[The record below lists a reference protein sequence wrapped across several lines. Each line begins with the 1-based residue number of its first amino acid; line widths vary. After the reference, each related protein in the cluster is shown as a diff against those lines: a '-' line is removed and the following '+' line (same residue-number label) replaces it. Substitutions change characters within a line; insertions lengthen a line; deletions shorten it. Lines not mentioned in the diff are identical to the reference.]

1 VLCAREELMQ
11 KRRRRDRVKR
21 QREEEAELLAND
33 VRLYESVGSFPCWVD
48 EEHYRKTGEIRR
60 RGD

>member
-1 VLCAREELMQ
+1 MH

-21 QREEEAELLAND
+21 QRSEEAAALAND

-48 EEHYRKTGEIRR
+48 EQHYRKTGEIRR
-60 RGD
+60 KTR